1 VHNSILIVDDN
12 PSIRKAI
19 RLDLEGRNGLHV
31 CGEAVNGSDGIEKAR
46 QLKPDLIILDFLMP
60 VMNGLQAAAV
70 LSREMPTVPPI
81 LFTMHTAFI
90 GTSEA
95 RASGISAVVPKD
107 QGSEGLFT
115 QTLMLLGLPFDR

>member
-31 CGEAVNGSDGIEKAR
+31 CGEAVDGSDAIEKAR
-46 QLKPDLIILDFLMP
+46 RLKPDLIILDFSMP

-70 LSREMPTVPPI
+70 LSREMPTVPLI
-81 LFTMHTAFI
+81 LFTMHAAFVAA
-90 GTSEA
+90 SEV
-95 RASGISAVVPKD
+95 RSSGISAVVPKD
-107 QGSEGLFT
+107 QGSDGLFIQALT
-115 QTLMLLGLPFDR
+115 LLGLRHD